1 MTSQA
6 IILLVATAVLLFG
19 ALLLRLRGREAG
31 RPEPVVVPAP
41 APPPPPVKPRHDPGA
56 EVMEHL
62 RKLEARASAG
72 LAAHVLPIFLQDTA
86 VRRAA
91 LPAGVARKDGDTVHR
106 VAHTRHRSAATVGAS
121 TFVRGCVDIIREIR
135 TGSFDQC
142 EPIITELE
150 SDLEL
155 IRRSAA
161 RERGSE

>member
-6 IILLVATAVLLFG
+6 VIFLVATAVLVFG
-19 ALLLRLRGREAG
+19 ALLLLLRGREAS
-31 RPEPVVVPAP
+31 RTAAVVPAP
-41 APPPPPVKPRHDPGA
+41 APAPAKPRPDPGA
-56 EVMEHL
+56 EVLDHL

-86 VRRAA
+86 VRLAA
-91 LPAGVARKDGDTVHR
+91 LRDGVARKDGDTVHR
-106 VAHTRHRSAATVGAS
+106 VAHTLHGSAATVGAS

-142 EPIITELE
+142 EPILTELE

-161 RERGSE
+161 LERGRD

>member
-6 IILLVATAVLLFG
+6 IVFLVATAVLLLG
-19 ALLLRLRGREAG
+19 AVLLRLRGREA
-31 RPEPVVVPAP
+31 RHPEPVVVVP
-41 APPPPPVKPRHDPGA
+41 APPPRPVKPPHDPGA
-56 EVMEHL
+56 EVIEHL

-86 VRRAA
+86 VRLAA
-91 LPAGVARKDGDTVHR
+91 LRDGVARKDGDTVHR
-106 VAHTRHRSAATVGAS
+106 LAHTLHGSAATVGAS

-142 EPIITELE
+142 EPILTELE

-161 RERGSE
+161 LERGRD

>member
-6 IILLVATAVLLFG
+6 IILLVATAVLLLG
-19 ALLLRLRGREAG
+19 ALLLRLRGRDA
-31 RPEPVVVPAP
+31 RQPVAVAAPAP
-41 APPPPPVKPRHDPGA
+41 APAPVKPRHDPGA

-86 VRRAA
+86 VRLAA
-91 LPAGVARKDGDTVHR
+91 LRDGVARKDGDTVHR
-106 VAHTRHRSAATVGAS
+106 VAHTLHGSAATVCAS

-135 TGSFDQC
+135 TGSFEQC

-150 SDLEL
+150 GDLEL

-161 RERGSE
+161 LERGRE

>member
-6 IILLVATAVLLFG
+6 VIFLVATAVLVFG
-19 ALLLRLRGREAG
+19 ALLLLLRGREAS
-31 RPEPVVVPAP
+31 RTAAVVPAP
-41 APPPPPVKPRHDPGA
+41 VPPPAKPRPDPGA
-56 EVMEHL
+56 EVLDHL

-86 VRRAA
+86 VRLAA
-91 LPAGVARKDGDTVHR
+91 LRDGVARKDGDTVHR
-106 VAHTRHRSAATVGAS
+106 VAHTLHGSAATVGAS

-142 EPIITELE
+142 EPILTELE

-161 RERGSE
+161 LERGRD

>member
-6 IILLVATAVLLFG
+6 VIFLVATAVLVFG
-19 ALLLRLRGREAG
+19 ALLLLLRGREAS
-31 RPEPVVVPAP
+31 RTAAVVPAP
-41 APPPPPVKPRHDPGA
+41 APPPAKPRPDPGA
-56 EVMEHL
+56 EVLDHL

-86 VRRAA
+86 VRLAA
-91 LPAGVARKDGDTVHR
+91 LRDGVARKDGDTVHR
-106 VAHTRHRSAATVGAS
+106 VAHTLHGSAATVGAS

-142 EPIITELE
+142 EPILTELE

-161 RERGSE
+161 LERGRD

>member
-6 IILLVATAVLLFG
+6 IVFLVATAVLLFG
-19 ALLLRLRGREAG
+19 ALLLRLRGREAR
-31 RPEPVVVPAP
+31 RPEAVVVPRRP
-41 APPPPPVKPRHDPGA
+41 APPPVKPRHDPGA

-86 VRRAA
+86 VRLAA
-91 LPAGVARKDGDTVHR
+91 LRDGVARQDGDTVHR
-106 VAHTRHRSAATVGAS
+106 VAHTLHGSAATVGAS

-161 RERGSE
+161 LERGRD